1 LNKTEYRKYIASA
14 DWQERRKHFLA
25 GEDGLSSWCN
35 RCKLP
40 RWLAGIVYDQD
51 LHVHHKSYVNIGSE
65 KPEDLEIL
73 CTRCHEIETFG
84 RSDLRTPKVATCT
97 VCGQEHYD
105 VARGVQKVLQRYK
118 NLQDI
123 IAILGME
130 ELSEDDKLAVS
141 RARKIQKF
149 LSQPC
154 SVAEVFTGQPGKYV
168 KLSDTIKGFREI
180 LDGQHDDKY
189 EDDFYMK
196 GNIEEVGK
204 K

>member
-1 LNKTEYRKYIASA
+1 MNKTEYRKYIASA

-73 CTRCHEIETFG
+73 CKRCHEIETFG

-105 VARGVQKVLQRYK
+105 VYASTCEECFKLTTGRIGINLLSVNPSTSCQVWENVLRNFIISSRYVGPSMSEIIGVFSEAFLESNKRLQE
-118 NLQDI
+118 QGFEI
-123 IAILGME
+123 
-130 ELSEDDKLAVS
+130 
-141 RARKIQKF
+141 
-149 LSQPC
+149 
-154 SVAEVFTGQPGKYV
+154 TPGFHRQRF
-168 KLSDTIKGFREI
+168 D
-180 LDGQHDDKY
+180 
-189 EDDFYMK
+189 
-196 GNIEEVGK
+196 
-204 K
+204 